1 MDMVSL
7 TAEIH
12 LSEMLE
18 LQVAPQWFNEAIAG
32 IKARLDRVERNAILV
47 GSAFLSFTL
56 GLIPYPSVLEL
67 PTPGRKRTAVLRDTI
82 PERQFTHKRKSYYFT
97 LL

>member
-32 IKARLDRVERNAILV
+32 IKA
-47 GSAFLSFTL
+47 
-56 GLIPYPSVLEL
+56 
-67 PTPGRKRTAVLRDTI
+67 
-82 PERQFTHKRKSYYFT
+82 
-97 LL
+97 